1 MNLLILKFVHSR
13 NVFPDDVELDV
24 DDGSL
29 LDGVEVGVVVGVG
42 DDADLEGVGCGTANG
57 KADTIDSHATL
68 IDSEIAVLD
77 HLLRALVFEGVLMA
91 ALLVLDAD
99 ANGSLVNMA
108 LYDVSV
114 QSPVHHHRAFH
125 IHLVANL
132 GQPQIAPFQ
141 RLSHGCHGVSPCLET
156 NDSQANAV
164 VGNALVDAELFY
176 EWARQSEMHVVLL
189 VFNGDDTRHTFN
201 YSGKHNVIYDLIS
214 PTKVRIS
221 EHKTKGKRKFFP
233 FLSSEST
240 FKGCLKRAE

>member
-1 MNLLILKFVHSR
+1 MHSCE
-13 NVFPDDVELDV
+13 VFADDVELNV
-24 DDGSL
+24 DNGAW
-29 LDGVEVGVVVGVG
+29 LDGMEVGVVEGVG
-42 DDADLEGVGCGTANG
+42 NDADLEGVFRGTAYG
-57 KADTIDSHATL
+57 EADTIDGHAAL
-68 IDSEIAVLD
+68 VHGEVAVLH
-77 HLLRALVFEGVLMA
+77 HLFRALVFEGVLMA

-132 GQPQIAPFQ
+132 EQPQIAPFQ

-156 NDSQANAV
+156 NDGQANAV
-164 VGNALVDAELFY
+164 VGNALVDVELFY

-221 EHKTKGKRKFFP
+221 EHKTKGKRKFFL